1 MNAINIIKPYK
12 WDGIWAFDDE
22 DKGLKAEPLVE
33 GADTLLDLVTDGEDV
48 CKIMFASGPFPSHQF
63 VVELNGP
70 NIVAGEEYGH
80 FYFSPS
86 HEHDL
91 WLCPALLKYFNE
103 APDKIYIKI
112 F

>member
-1 MNAINIIKPYK
+1 MNTLNVIKPYK
-12 WDGIWAFDDE
+12 WETIWAFDDE

-33 GADTLLDLVTDGEDV
+33 GADTLLDLVTGGADE

-63 VVELNGP
+63 MIELKGP
-70 NIVAGEEYGH
+70 NMVNDEEYGN
-80 FYFSPS
+80 FYHSPT

-91 WLCPALLKYFNE
+91 WLCPALLKYFDE
-103 APDKIYIKI
+103 APDKIYVKV